1 MIWEDIGG
9 KGNDTYERK
18 STKYYSGLIDQKYV
32 TVAEH
37 KTVHRKEKYDIRL

>member
-1 MIWEDIGG
+1 MTWEDIGR

-18 STKYYSGLIDQKYV
+18 STKYYAGLIDQKYF

-37 KTVHRKEKYDIRL
+37 KKVHRKEKYDIRL